1 MKKYL
6 MVFDIDN
13 WVEIFSVIQKN
24 KLRTFLTGFSIS
36 WGIFM
41 FCILLSSGNGLRNGV
56 TSNFAGQSK
65 NSFEIWARGTSKPYK
80 GFPDHRNISFDQN
93 DLDLIKSQIPETEYI
108 SGMLYN
114 NVTANYKTYNT
125 NCQFIG
131 VNPDYINIEGFT
143 LNKFGGR
150 FISEADMKEM
160 RKVAVINNR
169 FQKILFQ
176 DNNPIGKQ
184 FIADGIGF
192 TVISVFETDDER
204 NDAMAYIPFTTS
216 QMLYNKGW
224 GVNNISFTVKG
235 LNTLEKNKAFEKRL
249 REKLAA
255 LHYFDPEDE
264 RVIGIWSRVEGYLQT
279 NGIFNGISAFIWIIG
294 TGSLIA
300 GVVSISNIMLITVR
314 ERTREFG
321 IRKALGATPSSII
334 GSILMESTLI
344 TSVFGYFGMFLG
356 VGLGEFVNSVLENA
370 DASQMSHVFKNPT
383 VDVGVAVGAMCILIV
398 SGIIAGYYP
407 ALRAVRVSAV
417 EAMREK

>member
-1 MKKYL
+1 MKHL
-6 MVFDIDN
+6 MIFDIDN
-13 WVEIFSVIQKN
+13 WIEIFSVIQKN

-41 FCILLSSGNGLRNGV
+41 FCILLASGNGLRNGV
-56 TSNFAGQSK
+56 TSNFSGQTK
-65 NSFEIWARGTSKPYK
+65 NSFQMWARGTSKPYK
-80 GFPDHRNISFDQN
+80 GLPDHRNISFDQN
-93 DLDLIKSQIPETEYI
+93 DLDLIKNQIPEAEYI

-114 NVTANYKTYNT
+114 DVTANYKTYNT
-125 NCQFIG
+125 NCQFVG
-131 VNPDYINIEGFT
+131 VNPDYIEIEGFKI
-143 LNKFGGR
+143 NANYGGR
-150 FISEADMKEM
+150 FISEADMRET
-160 RKVAVINNR
+160 RKVAVINSR
-169 FQKILFQ
+169 LQKILFQ

-184 FIADGIGF
+184 FFAGGLGF
-192 TVISVFETDDER
+192 TVIGVYETDDER
-204 NDAMAYIPFTTS
+204 NDAMAYIPFITA
-216 QMLYNKGW
+216 QMLYSKGW
-224 GVNNISFTVKG
+224 GVHNISFTAKG
-235 LNTLEKNKAFEKRL
+235 LNTLEKNEAFEKRL

-255 LHYFDPEDE
+255 LHSFDPEDE
-264 RVIGIWSRVEGYLQT
+264 RVIGIWSRVEGYLRT

-356 VGLGEFVNSVLENA
+356 VGLGELVNTALENA
-370 DASQMSHVFKNPT
+370 ANSQMSHVFKNPT
-383 VDVGVAVGAMCILIV
+383 VDVGVAVGAMCILIA

-407 ALRAVRVSAV
+407 AMRAVKVSAV